1 MNYLGRASIASAI
14 GLLLVSCTDA
24 DVASSNLSKAA
35 DNFEVNRRFVAING
49 ITDKY
54 LLVVEGRCS
63 LGNSD
68 TSLRMSITC
77 KTGPNEFKKH
87 IVGLSDNVTFIAEQL
102 EPIDVKTYH
111 YRVTFKPDAL
121 LPAFD
126 VRTQIGN

>member
-1 MNYLGRASIASAI
+1 MRKLGFSTFAVLALAFLS
-14 GLLLVSCTDA
+14 SCTYA

-35 DNFEVNRRFVAING
+35 DNFEVNRRFVFING

-68 TSLRMSITC
+68 TNLRASITC
-77 KTGPNEFKKH
+77 KIGPNEFKKH
-87 IVGLSDNVTFIAEQL
+87 IVGLSDNVTFVAEQL
-102 EPIDVKTYH
+102 DAINVNTYH
-111 YRVTFKPDAL
+111 YRVTFKPDVL

-126 VRTQIGN
+126 NKSQIGK